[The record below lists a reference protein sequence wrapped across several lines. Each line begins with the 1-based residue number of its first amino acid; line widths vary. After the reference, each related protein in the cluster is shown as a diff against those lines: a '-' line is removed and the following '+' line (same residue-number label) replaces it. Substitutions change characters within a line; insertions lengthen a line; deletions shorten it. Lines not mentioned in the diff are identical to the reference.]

1 MNNTPME
8 LLGIILIRRSLA
20 MTQKKLQAKD
30 FITIGI
36 FTAVLWVVQMVIM
49 YMGFLSPFIVAG
61 YAVLIP
67 IVTGIPMML
76 YYARIE
82 KFGMLTITSVI
93 VALLLFIFGM
103 GFTGAPICIAAGL
116 IADLIAK
123 SGNYKSRKKTVISYG
138 VFSLWVVASYLPL
151 VLTAD
156 SYKQSLLK
164 GGYASSFV
172 DTLFTL
178 VTPKTYP
185 LIIVICFISG
195 IIGAFVGKAVVREN
209 FEKAGIV

>member
-1 MNNTPME
+1 MNE
-8 LLGIILIRRSLA
+8 
-20 MTQKKLQAKD
+20 KKLKARD

-36 FTAVLWVVQMVIM
+36 FTAILWVVQMVIM
-49 YMGFLSPFIVAG
+49 YLGFLSPFIVAG

-93 VALLLFIFGM
+93 VAILLFIFGM
-103 GFTGAPICIAAGL
+103 GFLGAPICIAAGV
-116 IADLIAK
+116 IADFIAK
-123 SGNYKSRKKTVISYG
+123 SGKYKSWKKTVISCG
-138 VFSLWVVASYLPL
+138 VFNLWVSASYLPL

-156 SYKQSLLK
+156 SYKQSLIE
-164 GGYASSFV
+164 GGFDASFA

-178 VTPKTYP
+178 VTPATYP
-185 LIIVICFISG
+185 VIILLCFVWG
-195 IIGAFVGKAVVREN
+195 VIGAFIGKAVVRKN

>member
-1 MNNTPME
+1 MNE
-8 LLGIILIRRSLA
+8 
-20 MTQKKLQAKD
+20 KKLKARD

-36 FTAVLWVVQMVIM
+36 FTAILWVVQMVIM
-49 YMGFLSPFIVAG
+49 YLGFLSPFIVAG

-93 VALLLFIFGM
+93 VAILLFIFGM
-103 GFTGAPICIAAGL
+103 GFLGAPICIAAGV

-123 SGNYKSRKKTVISYG
+123 SGEYKSWKKTVISCG
-138 VFSLWVVASYLPL
+138 VFNLWVSASYLPL

-156 SYKQSLLK
+156 SYKQSLIE
-164 GGYASSFV
+164 GGFDASFA

-178 VTPKTYP
+178 VTPATYP
-185 LIIVICFISG
+185 VIILLCFVCG
-195 IIGAFVGKAVVREN
+195 GIGAFIGKAVVRKN

>member
-1 MNNTPME
+1 MNE
-8 LLGIILIRRSLA
+8 
-20 MTQKKLQAKD
+20 KKLKARD

-36 FTAVLWVVQMVIM
+36 FTAILWVVQMVIM
-49 YMGFLSPFIVAG
+49 YLGFLSPFVVAG

-82 KFGMLTITSVI
+82 KFG
-93 VALLLFIFGM
+93 LFIFGM
-103 GFTGAPICIAAGL
+103 GFLGAPVCIAAGV

-123 SGNYKSRKKTVISYG
+123 SGKYKSWKKTVISCG
-138 VFSLWVVASYLPL
+138 VFNLWVSASYLPL
-151 VLTAD
+151 ILTAD
-156 SYKQSLLK
+156 SYKQSLIES
-164 GGYASSFV
+164 GFDASFA

-178 VTPKTYP
+178 VTPATYP
-185 LIIVICFISG
+185 IIILLCFVCG
-195 IIGAFVGKAVVREN
+195 IIGAFIGKAVVRKN

>member
-1 MNNTPME
+1 MNE
-8 LLGIILIRRSLA
+8 
-20 MTQKKLQAKD
+20 KKLKARD

-36 FTAVLWVVQMVIM
+36 FTAILWVVQMVIM
-49 YMGFLSPFIVAG
+49 YLGFLSPFIVAG

-93 VALLLFIFGM
+93 VAILLFIFGM
-103 GFTGAPICIAAGL
+103 GFLGAPICIVSGI

-123 SGNYKSRKKTVISYG
+123 SGKYKSWKKTVISCG
-138 VFSLWVVASYLPL
+138 VFNLWVSASYLPL

-156 SYKQSLLK
+156 SYKQSLIE
-164 GGYASSFV
+164 GGFDASFA
-172 DTLFTL
+172 DTLFML
-178 VTPKTYP
+178 VTPVTYP
-185 LIIVICFISG
+185 VIILLCFVCG
-195 IIGAFVGKAVVREN
+195 VIGAFIGKAVVRKN

>member
-1 MNNTPME
+1 MNE
-8 LLGIILIRRSLA
+8 K
-20 MTQKKLQAKD
+20 KKLQARD

-36 FTAVLWVVQMVIM
+36 FTAILWVVQLVIM
-49 YMGFLSPFIVAG
+49 YMGFLSPFVVAG

-82 KFGMLTITSVI
+82 KFGMLTITSII
-93 VALLLFIFGM
+93 VAILLFIFGM
-103 GFTGAPICIAAGL
+103 GLLGAPICIAAGL
-116 IADLIAK
+116 FADLIAK
-123 SGNYKSRKKTVISYG
+123 SGNYKSWKKTVLSYG
-138 VFSLWVVASYLPL
+138 VFSLWVSASYLPL

-156 SYKQSLLK
+156 SYAASMLE
-164 GGYASSFV
+164 GGYDPAFV
-172 DTLFTL
+172 DQLFTI

-185 LIIVICFISG
+185 IIIALCFVCG
-195 IIGAFVGKAVVREN
+195 VVGAFIGKAIAKKN

>member
-1 MNNTPME
+1 MDT
-8 LLGIILIRRSLA
+8 
-20 MTQKKLQAKD
+20 KKLQARD

-36 FTAVLWVVQMVIM
+36 FTALLWVVQMVIM

-82 KFGMLTITSVI
+82 KFGMLTITSII
-93 VALLLFIFGM
+93 VAILLFVFGM
-103 GFTGAPICIAAGL
+103 GLTGAPICILAGL
-116 IADLIAK
+116 FADLIAK
-123 SGNYKSRKKTVISYG
+123 SGKYKSWTKTMISYG
-138 VFSLWVVASYLPL
+138 VFCLWVSASYLPL
-151 VLTAD
+151 VMTAD
-156 SYKQSLLK
+156 SYAQSLLE
-164 GGYASSFV
+164 GGYDPSFV
-172 DTLFTL
+172 QTLFTI

-185 LIIVICFISG
+185 LIILACFVCG
-195 IIGAFVGKAVVREN
+195 LIGALLGKAVVKKN

>member
-1 MNNTPME
+1 MNE
-8 LLGIILIRRSLA
+8 
-20 MTQKKLQAKD
+20 KKLKARD

-36 FTAVLWVVQMVIM
+36 FTAILWVVQMVIM
-49 YMGFLSPFIVAG
+49 YLGFLSPFIVAG

-93 VALLLFIFGM
+93 VAILLFIFGM
-103 GFTGAPICIAAGL
+103 GFLGAPICIAAGV
-116 IADLIAK
+116 IADFIAK
-123 SGNYKSRKKTVISYG
+123 SGKYKSWKKTVISCG
-138 VFSLWVVASYLPL
+138 VFNLWVSASYLPL

-156 SYKQSLLK
+156 SYKQSLIE
-164 GGYASSFV
+164 GGFDASFA

-178 VTPKTYP
+178 VTPATYP
-185 LIIVICFISG
+185 VIILLCF
-195 IIGAFVGKAVVREN
+195 VCVE
-209 FEKAGIV
+209 